1 MKEYFSYR
9 IFIILLP
16 LSIICSGNSSTKQVS
31 NSHSLR
37 KYMLRQSTNLLAGYL
52 DIISLPLDEDP
63 L

>member
-9 IFIILLP
+9 IFIIL
-16 LSIICSGNSSTKQVS
+16 IICSGNSSTKQVS

-52 DIISLPLDEDP
+52 DIISLPLDGDP